1 MKNFI
6 KNRKNLR
13 VIVNSMLII
22 LLIALAL
29 FSGVAHNNSKAEFT
43 LDELASNYSNVPLA
57 GDAKEQQTEEGQQD
71 QEESE
76 QQKLEQVDEQTQ
88 LTLEN
93 PQAKKETKKSE
104 DEPTK
109 NESSP
114 ASDEDNTNEKSETDV
129 EITGDAQGE
138 NEFFTTTIVDNEIVT
153 VENYFFTIEHKNS
166 ELKLAELKVSLNKQ
180 NIQDFNGGIKL
191 KEGNNAI
198 KIDVN
203 YEREDGVQLHA
214 SRTYNV
220 ILNTKDIIIDTNL
233 QDHFESNEA
242 VLTFTASAKRNGQ
255 TVPVEVTL
263 NKEQIKSLG
272 GTAYKTNLKEG
283 QNNLI
288 IRASEA
294 KDEVKR
300 EIRINY
306 SVMKSKIELSTD
318 LKDQKVEIDA
328 FKFYAKAEANGEV
341 VPLQISLN
349 DTPISPGDNDNYQ
362 VTLKEG
368 TNVITLEGEYSE
380 ELLIRQFKILYK
392 NPNAIPEE
400 TLKDPKSPVL
410 KTDLVNNAQ
419 VQGNIKT
426 FNVWPVDANSKR
438 IRGNKVAVSNNGVG
452 VPYVW
457 DDSTKTSYKL
467 TLREGENKVAIRIWD
482 DDGRSTTENFIVHST
497 VVKDGDVIG
506 KATISVEA
514 STVGLG
520 YLIPPTKVDIRQN
533 EKTSY
538 LLDQLLR
545 NNGFTYGKTGT
556 LDNSFYLKEISKP
569 GLMQNAKIPS
579 DLRDLVEQASTRFSE
594 EDYYMDSLGEFDF
607 ANGSGW
613 MYSVN
618 GDYPNYGFSDS
629 YLLDGDVIRIR
640 FTLHYGKD
648 IGGFGSMG
656 GETGQDWQKE
666 W

>member
-1 MKNFI
+1 MKQFI
-6 KNRKNLR
+6 KNKKNLR
-13 VIVNSMLII
+13 AIVNSMLII
-22 LLIALAL
+22 LLISFAV
-29 FSGVAHNNSKAEFT
+29 FSGMAHNNTKADFALE
-43 LDELASNYSNVPLA
+43 ELASNYSAVSLA
-57 GDAKEQQTEEGQQD
+57 SDAQKQQTEENEQD
-71 QEESE
+71 QAEAE
-76 QQKLEQVDEQTQ
+76 QQKQEQIDEQTQ
-88 LTLEN
+88 RTEEK
-93 PQAKKETKKSE
+93 PQTPKETQQSNST
-104 DEPTK
+104 PTN
-109 NESSP
+109 NESSR
-114 ASDEDNTNEKSETDV
+114 ATNEENNHEKSETDV
-129 EITGDAQGE
+129 EITGDAQDE

-153 VENYFFTIEHKNS
+153 VANYFFTIQHKNS
-166 ELKLAELKVSLNKQ
+166 ELKVTELQVSLNKE
-180 NIQDFNGGIKL
+180 NIQDFSGGVKL
-191 KEGNNAI
+191 KEGNNTI
-198 KIDVN
+198 QIDVH
-203 YEREDGVQLHA
+203 YEREDGVQLQA

-220 ILNTKDIIIDTNL
+220 ILNTKDIIIYTNL
-233 QDHFESNEA
+233 QDQFETTEA

-263 NKEQIKSLG
+263 NKERIKSLG
-272 GTAYKTNLKEG
+272 GTAYKTDLKEG

-294 KDEVKR
+294 KVEVEKEIQIKYNEVKT
-300 EIRINY
+300 
-306 SVMKSKIELSTD
+306 KIELSTD
-318 LKDQKVEIDA
+318 LKDQKVETDA
-328 FKFYAKAEANGEV
+328 FKFYAKAGANGEV
-341 VPLQISLN
+341 VPLQVSLN
-349 DTPISPGDNDNYQ
+349 DTAISPGESDNYQ
-362 VTLKEG
+362 IKLKEG

-400 TLKDPKSPVL
+400 VPKDPKSPIV

-426 FNVWPVDANSKR
+426 FNVWPVDANGKR
-438 IRGNKVAVSNNGVG
+438 IRGNKVAVSHNGVG

-467 TLREGENKVAIRIWD
+467 TLREGENKVVIRIWD
-482 DDGRSTTENFIVHST
+482 DEGRSTTENFIVHST

-506 KATISVEA
+506 TATISIEA

-533 EKTSY
+533 EKASY
-538 LLDQLLR
+538 ILDQLLR

-556 LDNSFYLKEISKP
+556 LDNSFYLKAISKP

-579 DLRDLVEQASTRFSE
+579 DLRDFVEQASTRFSE

-629 YLLDGDVIRIR
+629 YLLDGDVVRIR

-656 GETGQDWQKE
+656 GDAGQDWHKE